1 MKRKLNPCIITVM
14 AISNENINKKLK
26 YLAELPE
33 SEHPFI
39 SLYLHV
45 NAHELF
51 EQAEKNRIFIKNSF
65 QKIEK
70 QANINKDRERIL
82 DFLENDL
89 NSKAHGVAIF
99 SCDKL
104 KVFEVFHSIMPFEN
118 SFTVNSIP
126 HLKQLAHHADQ
137 CENALLIITDKRFAK
152 IYNIEIGG
160 FVLDEADM
168 EHDIHRFHKQGGW
181 AQMRYQRHIKNQA
194 LHHYKEVAKVAT
206 EFLDYNRYDNLILA
220 GQHHEI
226 KNLQE
231 LLPKRVNTKI
241 IDFNS
246 LGIKS
251 DVNQILESI
260 INDLMKNERAKELA
274 KVDQLKEKSPLIS
287 TTGWQDTI
295 KLIEDGRVEMLVI
308 PGYKTYIGWKC
319 NGGLYITKEQLQA
332 GCAESNH
339 GLRKTDLTEEMV
351 RLVFRANGKV
361 ELVNGEAAEK
371 LEEMEG
377 VGAIVRY

>member
-1 MKRKLNPCIITVM
+1 M

-33 SEHPFI
+33 SEYPFI

-70 QANINKDRERIL
+70 QVNIQKDREKIL

-104 KVFEVFHSIMPFEN
+104 GVFEVFHSIMPFES

-126 HLKQLAHHADQ
+126 HLKQLAQHADE
-137 CENALLIITDKRFAK
+137 CENALLIIADKRYAK
-152 IYNIEIGG
+152 IFNVEIGG

-181 AQMRYQRHIKNQA
+181 AQMRYQRHIQNQT
-194 LHHYKEVAKVAT
+194 LHHYKEVAKVT
-206 EFLDYNRYDNLILA
+206 SEFLDYNPYNNLILA
-220 GQHHEI
+220 GQHNEI

-231 LLPKRVNTKI
+231 FLPKRVNTKI
-241 IDFNS
+241 IDINS

-251 DVNQILESI
+251 DINQILESI
-260 INDLMKNERAKELA
+260 INDLAKIEKQKGLA
-274 KVDQLKEKSPLIS
+274 KVDEIVEKSPLIS

-295 KLIEDGRVEMLVI
+295 KLLEEGRIELLVI
-308 PGYKTYIGWKC
+308 PDYKTYIGWKC
-319 NGGLYITKEQLQA
+319 NGCLYLTQEQLQA
-332 GCAESNH
+332 GCNKCDH
-339 GLRKTDLTEEMV
+339 KFQKTDLTEEMV
-351 RLVFRANGKV
+351 RLVFRTNGKV
-361 ELVNGEAAEK
+361 EVVNGEAAEK
-371 LEEMEG
+371 LEQLEG